1 MAFFTSQGKL
11 RTLLDSIDDTSNVVQ
26 IHAAML
32 YPLPREP
39 TATVIF
45 VVVDVA
51 SNSSKILDS
60 SACCSFKVDTDSLA
74 CILYCHASN
83 NVFDR

>member
-1 MAFFTSQGKL
+1 MAFFTLQPKL
-11 RTLLDSIDDTSNVVQ
+11 RTLLDSIDDAASVVQ
-26 IHAAML
+26 IYAATL
-32 YPLPREP
+32 YPLACDP
-39 TATVIF
+39 TATVVF